1 MALQS
6 ADISADRQRGS
17 DAAGG
22 GDLLADGWGED
33 HRADGVFNFCGIVY
47 QEGD

>member
-6 ADISADRQRGS
+6 ADISADRQRRS
-17 DAAGG
+17 DAADGG
-22 GDLLADGWGED
+22 TLLPDSRGENYRTD
-33 HRADGVFNFCGIVY
+33 DVFDFCCVVY